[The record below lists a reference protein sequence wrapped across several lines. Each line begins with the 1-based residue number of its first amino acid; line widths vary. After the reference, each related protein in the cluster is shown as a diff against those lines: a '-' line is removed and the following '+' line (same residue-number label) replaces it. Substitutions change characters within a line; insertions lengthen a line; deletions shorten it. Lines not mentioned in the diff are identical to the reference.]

1 MTYSYIVHV
10 VAVAQ
15 VEVAYEVA
23 AVVLRITVRC
33 RHTHWTHLEGARG
46 HTTILE
52 HGLVSTI
59 DCKKWSALLIHF
71 KLKVCLKCFLKLECE
86 ICEI

>member
-15 VEVAYEVA
+15 VEVANEVA
-23 AVVLRITVRC
+23 AVVLRITVGC

-46 HTTILE
+46 HRNHE
-52 HGLVSTI
+52 CVAVSTAE
-59 DCKKWSALLIHF
+59 SF
-71 KLKVCLKCFLKLECE
+71 KTEVCSFGMVKYFLKLKCRDKYN
-86 ICEI
+86 

>member
-52 HGLVSTI
+52 RVLVSTA
-59 DCKKWSALLIHF
+59 DSFQTEGVF
-71 KLKVCLKCFLKLECE
+71 KMLSQ
-86 ICEI
+86 IRMRR